1 MKIAHINKNTGELL
15 GWYSHDIHKNIPEPY
30 IEVKEDV
37 WQSALE
43 TNANAYEN
51 GQFVVK
57 DFRTLGEKAA
67 DLADSERR
75 KRNSLIDDVEWR
87 LLRYERQEALA
98 AVTTDTAAWY
108 QNALVYVQALRD
120 VPQQSGFPNNINW
133 PVLLEQ

>member
-1 MKIAHINKNTGELL
+1 MIFAHIENGKVKGFFKKEIHGDKIPKN
-15 GWYSHDIHKNIPEPY
+15 S
-30 IEVKEDV
+30 IEITNSE
-37 WQSALE
+37 WQYALE
-43 TNANAYEN
+43 INANAYEN
-51 GQFVVK
+51 GKFIVK
-57 DFRTLGEKAA
+57 DFRTLGEKTA

-75 KRNSLIDDVEWR
+75 KRDSLIDDVEWR